1 MTRVDARIRTY
12 RARIEPVLDRCL
24 ALPEPGNKPL
34 RPLVLNV
41 EGHPQWL
48 GKSIGADAAC
58 RQPTYP
64 SSAGLDGAR
73 AFELRDRA
81 ITNVAPLGAR
91 AEGLGRSRALRSKSR
106 DLNETL

>member
-48 GKSIGADAAC
+48 GKSIGADARVPEDYLPQHRGALW
-58 RQPTYP
+58 R
-64 SSAGLDGAR
+64 AGR
-73 AFELRDRA
+73 R
-81 ITNVAPLGAR
+81 V
-91 AEGLGRSRALRSKSR
+91 
-106 DLNETL
+106 